1 MLCILV
7 VDSVLNISYMA
18 KYLGIGGEL
27 MEIGVQ
33 WIDGVGTR
41 DNLTNWI
48 LSDIHV
54 YTSFHAYHINFV
66 GPVQCK
72 LRLYNI
78 NHEHI
83 PFFSQPRTL

>member
-1 MLCILV
+1 
-7 VDSVLNISYMA
+7 MA
-18 KYLGIGGEL
+18 KYQGIGGEL
-27 MEIGVQ
+27 MEIGAQ

-41 DNLTNWI
+41 DNLTNWK

-54 YTSFHAYHINFV
+54 YTSFHAYHINFE

-83 PFFSQPRTL
+83 PVPFFSQPWTL